1 VVIGGGRGY
10 SGIELRE
17 MHHFT
22 YVSICVKYM
31 IFLLNFIF
39 WLFGGLLL
47 GIGIYAFKDKWEEAN
62 GWVRLESIYDFIFNI
77 SLVMIFAGMTIF
89 VVSFSGCLGALRENT
104 FLLKFYSMCLLL
116 FFLMEMTV
124 GESSRCPR
132 ACFQAPNA
140 NFHGNFLS
148 PTAAIICFVFPQYM
162 NTFLEKQF
170 TDKIIHS
177 YREDPD
183 LQNFIDFAQQEF
195 KCCGLSNAGY
205 QDWSKNEYFNCSS
218 PSVEKCGVPYSC
230 CINATDIS
238 SGLVNIMCG
247 YNVQGAPVPEARKR
261 IWTSG
266 CIEIVRVW
274 AERNLYVIA
283 GIALGIALIQLLV
296 IYLAKTLEGQI
307 ELQKSRW
314 SA

>member
-1 VVIGGGRGY
+1 MSNYRYHGGGGGGGGGY
-10 SGIELRE
+10 YGIEVRD
-17 MHHFT
+17 MHQRISYPHQFT
-22 YVSICVKYM
+22 FVSSCVKYM
-31 IFLLNFIF
+31 IFMLNLIF

-47 GIGIYAFKDKWEEAN
+47 GIGIYAFMDKWNDAN
-62 GWVRLESIYDFIFNI
+62 GWVKLENIYDVVLNI
-77 SLVMIFAGMTIF
+77 SLVMIIAGIVIF
-89 VVSFSGCLGALRENT
+89 VVSFAGCLGALRENT
-104 FLLKFYSMCLLL
+104 HLLKFYSRCLLI
-116 FFLMEMTV
+116 FFLMEMV
-124 GESSRCPR
+124 I
-132 ACFQAPNA
+132 
-140 NFHGNFLS
+140 
-148 PTAAIICFVFPQYM
+148 AIICFVFPQNM
-162 NTFLEKQF
+162 NSFVEYQF

-177 YREDPD
+177 YRDDPD
-183 LQNFIDFAQQEF
+183 LQNFIDFAQKEF
-195 KCCGLSNAGY
+195 QCCGLSTAGY
-205 QDWSKNEYFNCSS
+205 QDWAKNEYFNCSS

-247 YNVQGAPVPEARKR
+247 YEVQEHSVAAASKL

-274 AERNLYVIA
+274 AERNLYTIA

-314 SA
+314 AT

>member
-1 VVIGGGRGY
+1 MAALKILPMSNYRHHGGGGGY
-10 SGIELRE
+10 CGIEVRD
-17 MHHFT
+17 MHPRISNNFT
-22 YVSICVKYM
+22 YVSSCVKYM
-31 IFLLNFIF
+31 IFMLNFIF

-47 GIGIYAFKDKWEEAN
+47 AIGLYAFMDKWEST
-62 GWVRLESIYDFIFNI
+62 GWVRLESFYDVILNI
-77 SLVMIFAGMTIF
+77 SLVMMIAGVVIF
-89 VVSFSGCLGALRENT
+89 VVSFAGCLGALRENT
-104 FLLKFYSMCLLL
+104 CLLKFYSMCLLL
-116 FFLMEMTV
+116 FFLMEM
-124 GESSRCPR
+124 
-132 ACFQAPNA
+132 
-140 NFHGNFLS
+140 
-148 PTAAIICFVFPQYM
+148 AIAIMGFVFPQNM
-162 NTFLEKQF
+162 NTFLEDTF

-177 YREDPD
+177 YPRIPH
-183 LQNFIDFAQQEF
+183 
-195 KCCGLSNAGY
+195 KCCGLSNVGY

-247 YNVQGAPVPEARKR
+247 YGVQEHSVAAASKR

-283 GIALGIALIQLLV
+283 GVALGIALIQLFV

-307 ELQKSRW
+307 DLQKSRW

>member
-1 VVIGGGRGY
+1 MSNYRYQGGGVGGGGVAGGRGY
-10 SGIELRE
+10 SGIEVRE
-17 MHHFT
+17 VMHPHHFT
-22 YVSICVKYM
+22 YVSQCVKYM
-31 IFLLNFIF
+31 IFMLNFVF

-62 GWVRLESIYDFIFNI
+62 GSVRLENFYDVFLNI
-77 SLVMIFAGMTIF
+77 SLVMILAGMVIF
-89 VVSFSGCLGALRENT
+89 LVSFSGCLGALRENT
-104 FLLKFYSMCLLL
+104 FLLKLYSMCLLL
-116 FFLMEMTV
+116 FFLMEM
-124 GESSRCPR
+124 
-132 ACFQAPNA
+132 AI
-140 NFHGNFLS
+140 
-148 PTAAIICFVFPQYM
+148 AIICFVFPQYM

-177 YREDPD
+177 YRDDPD

-195 KCCGLSNAGY
+195 KCCGLSNSGY

-247 YNVQGAPVPEARKR
+247 YGVQETPVPEARKR

-266 CIEIVRVW
+266 CIEVVRIW
-274 AERNLYVIA
+274 AEHNLYVIA
-283 GIALGIALIQLLV
+283 GNALGIALIQLLV

>member
-1 VVIGGGRGY
+1 MSNYRYQGGGIGGVGVAGGRGY
-10 SGIELRE
+10 SGIEVHE
-17 MHHFT
+17 VMHPHHFT
-22 YVSICVKYM
+22 YVSQCVKYM
-31 IFLLNFIF
+31 IFLLNFVF

-47 GIGIYAFKDKWEEAN
+47 GIGVYAFKDKWEEAN
-62 GWVRLESIYDFIFNI
+62 GSVRLENFYDVILNI
-77 SLVMIFAGMTIF
+77 SLVMILAGMVIF
-89 VVSFSGCLGALRENT
+89 LVSFSGCLGALRENT

-116 FFLMEMTV
+116 FFLLEM
-124 GESSRCPR
+124 
-132 ACFQAPNA
+132 AI
-140 NFHGNFLS
+140 
-148 PTAAIICFVFPQYM
+148 AIICFVCPQYM

-177 YREDPD
+177 YRDDPD

-195 KCCGLSNAGY
+195 KCCGLSNSGY

-247 YNVQGAPVPEARKR
+247 YSVQEAPVPEARKR

-274 AERNLYVIA
+274 AEHNLYVIA
-283 GIALGIALIQLLV
+283 GNALGIALIQLLV

-314 SA
+314 LA

>member
-1 VVIGGGRGY
+1 MSNYRYQGGGGGGVGGY
-10 SGIELRE
+10 YGIEVRD
-17 MHHFT
+17 MHQRISYPHQFT
-22 YVSICVKYM
+22 FVSSCVKYM
-31 IFLLNFIF
+31 IFMLNFIF

-47 GIGIYAFKDKWEEAN
+47 GIGVYAFMDKWNDSN
-62 GWVRLESIYDFIFNI
+62 GWVKLENIYDVVLNI
-77 SLVMIFAGMTIF
+77 SLVMIIAGIVIF
-89 VVSFSGCLGALRENT
+89 VVSFAGCLGALRENT
-104 FLLKFYSMCLLL
+104 FLLKFYSRCLLI
-116 FFLMEMTV
+116 FFLMEMV
-124 GESSRCPR
+124 I
-132 ACFQAPNA
+132 
-140 NFHGNFLS
+140 
-148 PTAAIICFVFPQYM
+148 AIICFVFPQHM
-162 NTFLEKQF
+162 NEFVEYQF

-177 YREDPD
+177 YRDDPD
-183 LQNFIDFAQQEF
+183 LQNFIDFAQKEF

-205 QDWSKNEYFNCSS
+205 QDWGKNEYFNCSS

-247 YNVQGAPVPEARKR
+247 YEVQEHSVAAASKL

-274 AERNLYVIA
+274 AERNLYTIA
-283 GIALGIALIQLLV
+283 GIALGIALIQLFV

-314 SA
+314 AT